1 MANTLDQKDCLT
13 KKQDELI
20 SENAPGGEKRKLVEE
35 SDQEPSS
42 KKSRSTGDPGQREEP
57 AHVANGAPGPEP
69 ELTTPPKSD
78 SEEKKKSLDSGPQEA
93 SSGESLL
100 DSVDMTQTCL
110 SEQQVGICKYIN
122 PNLPTFSA
130 ILKHRFTDFMVH
142 EVNTSDQV
150 IHLKDIGDP
159 SKEPTR
165 DPAPE
170 LPKLK
175 PQSLNEWPETA
186 QEKLTD
192 ILGQEKLAALKK
204 FVEHGPPQKARN
216 NGKSKPAQPT
226 SAPNTTPSTT
236 VDTPESKKTDN
247 QDPNKAENSN
257 EDTLSQSSI
266 PTSIVSDPIDSKD
279 KRKQFHQ
286 AIREVFQGR
295 LITEHK
301 ELDGETSAI
310 EISWARPGKNSERRP
325 KPVDHNPPY
334 VHFTLQKTNRE
345 TQDALSII
353 SRNLHCHVSR
363 DLAISGTKDKRS
375 VSCQRVS
382 LKRGKRTVG
391 DVWETLNNIRR
402 NQKFGKPIT
411 FTQRGDKGIRVGD
424 FTYESAPLKLGELNG
439 NRFTVVLR
447 DVNPTQPEILKEA
460 VKTLST
466 HGFLNYFGM
475 QRFGTTSVGTH
486 IVGLSLLQANWDLAI
501 DLIMRK
507 KLGETQD
514 SELARSLWE
523 DKKDAKGALDLMPRR
538 CVAER
543 CILQFFSKQAVKT
556 DKCGALA
563 SIPKNLKMM
572 YIHAYQSYIWNTI
585 LSRRVELYGC
595 DKPVIGDLVLLDSGK
610 THELI
615 EDEEAFETIDDA
627 QTKPKSNNTP
637 SVKVLKTVED
647 CEAFTIYD
655 VVLPLV
661 GYNIIYPENELGD
674 QYLKIIRQDGLDPDK
689 LYRSQAEY
697 SMGGTYRKILHL
709 PRDVQSQVYE
719 YEDPDL
725 PLTQADE
732 DSLLGF
738 ELPNLKEWTAES
750 AEQKKNLALK
760 VEFTLGSSAYAT
772 MALREILKS
781 DTGKE
786 AQSRMTQR
794 LRERMVHTCPESDPT
809 TLQPEPETT
818 S

>member
-1 MANTLDQKDCLT
+1 MTSTAERDLASQAKERTSTED
-13 KKQDELI
+13 I
-20 SENAPGGEKRKLVEE
+20 SSAEKRKLE
-35 SDQEPSS
+35 DANPGQAQEPSS
-42 KKSRSTGDPGQREEP
+42 KKPRPTAEKQAETTGEKPAGAERER
-57 AHVANGAPGPEP
+57 VG
-69 ELTTPPKSD
+69 
-78 SEEKKKSLDSGPQEA
+78 
-93 SSGESLL
+93 SGESLL
-100 DSVDMTQTCL
+100 ASVDMTQACL
-110 SEQQVGICKYIN
+110 SEQQVGISKYIN

-142 EVNTSDQV
+142 EVDTTDH
-150 IHLKDIGDP
+150 IIRLKDISDP
-159 SKEPTR
+159 SQELAR
-165 DPAPE
+165 DPVPE
-170 LPKLK
+170 LPKVEA
-175 PQSLNEWPETA
+175 QQLNEWPQNA
-186 QEKLTD
+186 QEKLSG
-192 ILGQEKLAALKK
+192 ILSQEKITELQNL
-204 FVEHGPPQKARN
+204 VERGPSQKGRN
-216 NGKSKPAQPT
+216 GGKNKPDRSKPT
-226 SAPNTTPSTT
+226 SNPTPSASF
-236 VDTPESKKTDN
+236 DSCQNDQAGDRQAN
-247 QDPNKAENSN
+247 QVGNLRKE
-257 EDTLSQSSI
+257 EHTLSQNSMPASSLI
-266 PTSIVSDPIDSKD
+266 SDPIDSKNQ
-279 KRKQFHQ
+279 RKQFHQ
-286 AIREVFQGR
+286 TIREVFQGR
-295 LITEHK
+295 LMTEHK
-301 ELDGETSAI
+301 ELDGETSAV
-310 EISWARPGKNSERRP
+310 EISWARPGKNNERRP
-325 KPVDHNPPY
+325 KPVDLNPPY
-334 VHFTLQKTNRE
+334 IHFTLQKTNRE

-353 SRNLHCHVSR
+353 SYNLRCNVSK

-391 DVWETLNNIRR
+391 DIWASLNNIRR
-402 NQKFGKPIT
+402 NQKSDKQVT

-424 FTYESAPLKLGELNG
+424 FTYKTAPLKLGELNG

-447 DVNPTQPEILKEA
+447 DVNPTEPEILKEA
-460 VKTLST
+460 VKTLSA

-486 IVGLSLLQANWDLAI
+486 VVGLSLLQANWDLAI

-523 DKKDAKGALDLMPRR
+523 EKKDAKAALNLMPRR

-543 CILQFFSKQAVKT
+543 CILQFFSKQAAQT

-595 DKPVIGDLVLLDSGK
+595 DKPVIGDLVQLDQGK
-610 THELI
+610 ALDTM
-615 EDEEAFETIDDA
+615 EDHDAFETVDHA
-627 QTKPKSNNTP
+627 QNKNKPNNLP
-637 SVKVLKTVED
+637 SVKVIKTLED
-647 CEAFTIYD
+647 CKAFTIYD

-661 GYNIIYPENELGD
+661 GYNIVYPENELGD

-732 DSLLGF
+732 DVLLGF
-738 ELPNLKEWTAES
+738 ELPTLKEWTDGSCA
-750 AEQKKNLALK
+750 QKKNMALK

-794 LRERMVHTCPESDPT
+794 MRERMSHDGPKVDPT
-809 TLQPEPETT
+809 ALQSSSEIP

>member
-1 MANTLDQKDCLT
+1 
-13 KKQDELI
+13 
-20 SENAPGGEKRKLVEE
+20 
-35 SDQEPSS
+35 
-42 KKSRSTGDPGQREEP
+42 
-57 AHVANGAPGPEP
+57 
-69 ELTTPPKSD
+69 
-78 SEEKKKSLDSGPQEA
+78 
-93 SSGESLL
+93 
-100 DSVDMTQTCL
+100 
-110 SEQQVGICKYIN
+110 
-122 PNLPTFSA
+122 
-130 ILKHRFTDFMVH
+130 
-142 EVNTSDQV
+142 
-150 IHLKDIGDP
+150 
-159 SKEPTR
+159 
-165 DPAPE
+165 
-170 LPKLK
+170 
-175 PQSLNEWPETA
+175 
-186 QEKLTD
+186 
-192 ILGQEKLAALKK
+192 
-204 FVEHGPPQKARN
+204 
-216 NGKSKPAQPT
+216 
-226 SAPNTTPSTT
+226 
-236 VDTPESKKTDN
+236 
-247 QDPNKAENSN
+247 
-257 EDTLSQSSI
+257 
-266 PTSIVSDPIDSKD
+266 
-279 KRKQFHQ
+279 
-286 AIREVFQGR
+286 

-310 EISWARPGKNSERRP
+310 EISWNRPGKNSERRP
-325 KPVDHNPPY
+325 KQVDTNPPY
-334 VHFTLQKTNRE
+334 IHFTLQKTNRE

-353 SRNLHCHVSR
+353 SYNLRCNVSK

-382 LKRGKRTVG
+382 LKRGKRTVE
-391 DVWETLNNIRR
+391 DVWASLNNIRR
-402 NQKFGKPIT
+402 NQRSDKEIT

-424 FTYESAPLKLGELNG
+424 FTYETAPLKLGELNG

-447 DVNPTQPEILKEA
+447 DVNPTEPEVLKDA

-486 IVGLSLLQANWDLAI
+486 IVGLSLLQANWELAI

-507 KLGETQD
+507 KLGESQD

-523 DKKDAKGALDLMPRR
+523 EKKDAKAALNLMPRR

-543 CILQFFSKQAVKT
+543 CILQFFSKQAGKT

-595 DKPVIGDLVLLDSGK
+595 DKPVIGDLVQLDQG
-610 THELI
+610 TAPVPI
-615 EDEEAFETIDDA
+615 EDEEVFDTIVDSETKN
-627 QTKPKSNNTP
+627 KPNNLP
-637 SVKVLKTVED
+637 SVKVLKTLED
-647 CEAFTIYD
+647 CQAFTIYD

-661 GYNIIYPENELGD
+661 GYNIIYPANELGD

-725 PLTQADE
+725 PLSQADE
-732 DSLLGF
+732 DNLLGF
-738 ELPNLKEWTAES
+738 ELPSLREWTDES
-750 AEQKKNLALK
+750 REQKKNLALK

-794 LRERMVHTCPESDPT
+794 MRERMLPKPDPT
-809 TLQPEPETT
+809 AQQPN
-818 S
+818 SASSS

>member
-1 MANTLDQKDCLT
+1 LT
-13 KKQDELI
+13 EHI
-20 SENAPGGEKRKLVEE
+20 PSGEKRKL
-35 SDQEPSS
+35 SDANPQAVQASS
-42 KKSRSTGDPGQREEP
+42 KKSRSTLGEVDLGQKQEITASAASIDCENSKP
-57 AHVANGAPGPEP
+57 VEV
-69 ELTTPPKSD
+69 ELKQT
-78 SEEKKKSLDSGPQEA
+78 G
-93 SSGESLL
+93 SGETLL
-100 DSVDMTQTCL
+100 DSIDMTQTCL
-110 SEQQVGICKYIN
+110 SEHQVGISKYIN

-150 IHLKDIGDP
+150 IHLNDIGDP
-159 SKEPTR
+159 SKDR
-165 DPAPE
+165 KIDPAPE
-170 LPKLK
+170 PPKPK
-175 PQSLNEWPETA
+175 AQKLNEWPENA
-186 QEKLTD
+186 SEKLLEILSQEKLM
-192 ILGQEKLAALKK
+192 ALKS
-204 FVEHGPPQKARN
+204 FVEYGPPEKGRKSGKQKSERPHL
-216 NGKSKPAQPT
+216 KSD
-226 SAPNTTPSTT
+226 TTPSSGIA
-236 VDTPESKKTDN
+236 PL
-247 QDPNKAENSN
+247 
-257 EDTLSQSSI
+257 EDTDSEKRPVNQVGDPLKEEDMLSPNSI
-266 PTSIVSDPIDSKD
+266 PTSIISDPIDSKD
-279 KRKQFHQ
+279 QRKKFHQ

-310 EISWARPGKNSERRP
+310 EISWNRPGKNSERRP
-325 KPVDHNPPY
+325 KQVDTNPPY
-334 VHFTLQKTNRE
+334 IHFTLQKTNRE

-353 SRNLHCHVSR
+353 SYNLRCNVSK

-382 LKRGKRTVG
+382 LKRGKRTVE
-391 DVWETLNNIRR
+391 DVWASLNNIRR
-402 NQKFGKPIT
+402 NQRSDKEIT

-424 FTYESAPLKLGELNG
+424 FTYETAPLKLGELNG

-447 DVNPTQPEILKEA
+447 DVNPTEPEVLKDA

-486 IVGLSLLQANWDLAI
+486 IVGLSLLQANWELAI

-507 KLGETQD
+507 KLGESQD

-523 DKKDAKGALDLMPRR
+523 EKKDAKAALNLMPRR

-543 CILQFFSKQAVKT
+543 CILQFFSKQAGKT

-595 DKPVIGDLVLLDSGK
+595 DKPVIGDLVQLDQG
-610 THELI
+610 TAPVPI
-615 EDEEAFETIDDA
+615 EDEEVFDTIVDSETKN
-627 QTKPKSNNTP
+627 KPNNLP
-637 SVKVLKTVED
+637 SVKVLKTLED
-647 CEAFTIYD
+647 CQAFTIYD

-661 GYNIIYPENELGD
+661 GYNIIYPANELGD

-725 PLTQADE
+725 PLSQADE
-732 DSLLGF
+732 DNLLGF
-738 ELPNLKEWTAES
+738 ELPSLREWTDES
-750 AEQKKNLALK
+750 REQKKNLALK

-794 LRERMVHTCPESDPT
+794 MRERMLPKPDPT
-809 TLQPEPETT
+809 AQQPN
-818 S
+818 SASSS

>member
-1 MANTLDQKDCLT
+1 M
-13 KKQDELI
+13 EI
-20 SENAPGGEKRKLVEE
+20 
-35 SDQEPSS
+35 
-42 KKSRSTGDPGQREEP
+42 
-57 AHVANGAPGPEP
+57 
-69 ELTTPPKSD
+69 
-78 SEEKKKSLDSGPQEA
+78 
-93 SSGESLL
+93 
-100 DSVDMTQTCL
+100 L
-110 SEQQVGICKYIN
+110 S
-122 PNLPTFSA
+122 
-130 ILKHRFTDFMVH
+130 
-142 EVNTSDQV
+142 
-150 IHLKDIGDP
+150 
-159 SKEPTR
+159 
-165 DPAPE
+165 
-170 LPKLK
+170 
-175 PQSLNEWPETA
+175 
-186 QEKLTD
+186 QEKLM
-192 ILGQEKLAALKK
+192 ALKS
-204 FVEHGPPQKARN
+204 FVEYGPPEKGRKSGKQKSERPHL
-216 NGKSKPAQPT
+216 KSD
-226 SAPNTTPSTT
+226 TTPSSGIA
-236 VDTPESKKTDN
+236 PL
-247 QDPNKAENSN
+247 
-257 EDTLSQSSI
+257 EDTDSEKRPVNQVGDPLKEEDILSPNSI
-266 PTSIVSDPIDSKD
+266 PTSIISDPIDSKD
-279 KRKQFHQ
+279 QRKKFHQ

-310 EISWARPGKNSERRP
+310 EISWNRPGKNSERRP
-325 KPVDHNPPY
+325 KQVDTNPPY
-334 VHFTLQKTNRE
+334 IHFTLQKTNRE

-353 SRNLHCHVSR
+353 SYNLRCNVSK

-382 LKRGKRTVG
+382 LKRGKRTVE
-391 DVWETLNNIRR
+391 DVWASLNNIRR
-402 NQKFGKPIT
+402 NQRSDKEIT

-424 FTYESAPLKLGELNG
+424 FTYETAPLKLGELNG

-447 DVNPTQPEILKEA
+447 DVNPTEPEVLKDA

-486 IVGLSLLQANWDLAI
+486 IVGLSLLQANWELAI

-507 KLGETQD
+507 KLGESQD

-523 DKKDAKGALDLMPRR
+523 EKKDAKAALNLMPRR

-543 CILQFFSKQAVKT
+543 CILQFFSKQAGKT

-595 DKPVIGDLVLLDSGK
+595 DKPVIGDLVQLDQG
-610 THELI
+610 TAPVPI
-615 EDEEAFETIDDA
+615 EDEEVFDTIVDSETKN
-627 QTKPKSNNTP
+627 KPNNLP
-637 SVKVLKTVED
+637 SVKVLKTLED
-647 CEAFTIYD
+647 CQAFTIYD

-661 GYNIIYPENELGD
+661 GYNIIYPANELGD

-725 PLTQADE
+725 PLSQADE
-732 DSLLGF
+732 DNLLGF
-738 ELPNLKEWTAES
+738 ELPSLREWTDES
-750 AEQKKNLALK
+750 REQKKNLALK

-794 LRERMVHTCPESDPT
+794 MRERMLPKPDPT
-809 TLQPEPETT
+809 AQQPN
-818 S
+818 SASSS

>member
-1 MANTLDQKDCLT
+1 LA
-13 KKQDELI
+13 EHI
-20 SENAPGGEKRKLVEE
+20 PSGEKRKL
-35 SDQEPSS
+35 SDANPEAVQASS
-42 KKSRSTGDPGQREEP
+42 KKSRSTLGEVDLGQKQEITASAASIDCENSKP
-57 AHVANGAPGPEP
+57 VEA
-69 ELTTPPKSD
+69 ELKQT
-78 SEEKKKSLDSGPQEA
+78 G
-93 SSGESLL
+93 SGETLL
-100 DSVDMTQTCL
+100 DSIDMTQTCL
-110 SEQQVGICKYIN
+110 SEHQVGISKYIN

-150 IHLKDIGDP
+150 IHLNDIGDP
-159 SKEPTR
+159 SKDR
-165 DPAPE
+165 KSDPAPE
-170 LPKLK
+170 PPKPK
-175 PQSLNEWPETA
+175 AQKLNEWPENA
-186 QEKLTD
+186 SEKLLEILSQEKLM
-192 ILGQEKLAALKK
+192 ALKS
-204 FVEHGPPQKARN
+204 FVEYGPPEKGRKSGKQKSERPHL
-216 NGKSKPAQPT
+216 KSD
-226 SAPNTTPSTT
+226 TTPSSGIA
-236 VDTPESKKTDN
+236 PL
-247 QDPNKAENSN
+247 
-257 EDTLSQSSI
+257 EDTDSEKRPVNQVGDPLKEEDILSPNSI
-266 PTSIVSDPIDSKD
+266 PTSIISDPIDSKD
-279 KRKQFHQ
+279 QRKKFHQ

-310 EISWARPGKNSERRP
+310 EISWNRPGKNSERRP
-325 KPVDHNPPY
+325 KQVDTNPPY
-334 VHFTLQKTNRE
+334 IHFTLQKTNRE

-353 SRNLHCHVSR
+353 SYNLRCNVSK

-382 LKRGKRTVG
+382 LKRGKRTVE
-391 DVWETLNNIRR
+391 DVWASLNNIRR
-402 NQKFGKPIT
+402 NQRSDKEIT

-424 FTYESAPLKLGELNG
+424 FTYETAPLKLGELNG

-447 DVNPTQPEILKEA
+447 DVNPTEPEVLKDA

-486 IVGLSLLQANWDLAI
+486 IVGLSLLQANWELAI

-507 KLGETQD
+507 KLGESQD

-523 DKKDAKGALDLMPRR
+523 EKKDAKAALNLMPRR

-543 CILQFFSKQAVKT
+543 CILQFFSKQAGKT

-595 DKPVIGDLVLLDSGK
+595 DKPVIGDLVQLDQG
-610 THELI
+610 TAPVPI
-615 EDEEAFETIDDA
+615 EDEEVFDTIVDSETKN
-627 QTKPKSNNTP
+627 KPNNLP
-637 SVKVLKTVED
+637 SVKVLKTLED
-647 CEAFTIYD
+647 CQAFTIYD

-661 GYNIIYPENELGD
+661 GYNIIYPANELGD

-709 PRDVQSQVYE
+709 PRDVQSEVYE

-725 PLTQADE
+725 PLSQADE
-732 DSLLGF
+732 DNLLGF
-738 ELPNLKEWTAES
+738 ELPNLREWTDES
-750 AEQKKNLALK
+750 REQKKNLALK

-794 LRERMVHTCPESDPT
+794 MRERMLPKPDPT
-809 TLQPEPETT
+809 AQQPN
-818 S
+818 SASSS